1 MERVEN
7 RKELIRLIIVYAIE
21 LLIMICLG
29 TATTKLAETGVNIPM
44 ILKSIFIYGLLLIPV
59 IVYTKKKGESFFEVC
74 RFKKIKVSTFF
85 LTVLL
90 TLVSAPMYIFANIL
104 SQFFVPNVLVQSLN
118 DDMMDGTAGFTLLA
132 IAVLAPVCEE
142 IICRGF
148 FQNRLKEVLP
158 FFASALVSGIMF
170 GALHL
175 NLNQF
180 CYALVL
186 GVIFAYVN
194 RASGSIITSM
204 IMHFLVNAGNM
215 LILISAQKLLSSMG
229 GDLGETAEM
238 YRADQSLMASSA
250 AFYGVLAVIA
260 FFLSRL
266 IIKAIAKREQTEEI
280 ANPDV
285 ETVELN

>member
-7 RKELIRLIIVYAIE
+7 RKELINLIIVYAIE

-29 TATTKLAETGVNIPM
+29 TATTKLAETGVNIPT
-44 ILKSIFIYGLLLIPV
+44 IIKSIFIYAMLFIPV
-59 IVYTKKKGESFFEVC
+59 IVYSKKKGDSFFEVC
-74 RFKKIKVSTFF
+74 RLKKIKVSTFF

-118 DDMMDGTAGFTLLA
+118 DMMDGTAGLTLLA
-132 IAVLAPVCEE
+132 ISVLAPICEE
-142 IICRGF
+142 MICRGF
-148 FQNRLKEVLP
+148 FQNRLKEILP

-180 CYALVL
+180 CYAVVL
-186 GVIFAYVN
+186 GVLFAYVN
-194 RASGSIITSM
+194 RASGSIITSL

-215 LILISAQKLLSSMG
+215 LILISAQQLLSSMG
-229 GDLGETAEM
+229 GDLGQTAEM
-238 YRADQSLMASSA
+238 YRADKSLMASSA

-280 ANPDV
+280 TEAV
-285 ETVELN
+285 LETAE